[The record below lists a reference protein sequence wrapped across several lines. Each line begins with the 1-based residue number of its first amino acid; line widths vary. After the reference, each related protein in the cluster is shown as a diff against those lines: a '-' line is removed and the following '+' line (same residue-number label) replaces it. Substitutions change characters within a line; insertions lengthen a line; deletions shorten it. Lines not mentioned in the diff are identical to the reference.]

1 MLNTEESTE
10 EEKGAKMNNK
20 RKWLLQIARGK
31 QPHVNKMLLFSVI
44 NGKKKLIEQKE
55 ISFDR
60 DINIEIY
67 AIDEEQLKLQEK
79 KLKI

>member
-1 MLNTEESTE
+1 
-10 EEKGAKMNNK
+10 MNNK

-79 KLKI
+79 TLKI